1 MQAFFLTSHPCL
13 FAYIYAGVDGEQ
25 GERVSLWNTVK
36 ECRVAGGNAPYRK
49 DLAEYLS
56 TRPEYEVY
64 CGQEPK
70 VVKEV
75 KEVKKPTNGSGNKSH
90 KAGAGNSHKAK
101 EKDHLGVDGA
111 SSEHPKGEKGSS
123 SSSSA
128 SASGHTGGTNKPTH
142 PPKSSSSSSGGGTNQ
157 SHRKSLSE
165 SVPSSSSSS
174 SSNATGARNVD
185 SLMLSPIPLWNS
197 RRKSCLSGRNAP
209 CRNVL
214 AKFLAARPEYEIY
227 TGQDLHG
234 DDDDDLTRVLALSI
248 AGDDAPQLSYASE
261 RIAMWDAVALVKI
274 EGIKALLQC
283 DTLRI

>member
-1 MQAFFLTSHPCL
+1 M
-13 FAYIYAGVDGEQ
+13 
-25 GERVSLWNTVK
+25 SLWNTVK

-70 VVKEV
+70 TVKEV
-75 KEVKKPTNGSGNKSH
+75 KEVKKSSNGNKSH
-90 KAGAGNSHKAK
+90 KAGAGNSHKPK
-101 EKDHLGVDGA
+101 EKEHPGVDGA
-111 SSEHPKGEKGSS
+111 SGEHTKGEKGSS
-123 SSSSA
+123 SSISA
-128 SASGHTGGTNKPTH
+128 SAGGHTSGTNKPTH
-142 PPKSSSSSSGGGTNQ
+142 PLKSSSSSSGGGTSQ
-157 SHRKSLSE
+157 PHRKSFSE

-174 SSNATGARNVD
+174 SSSNANAARNVD
-185 SLMLSPIPLWNS
+185 ALMLSPIPLWNS

-274 EGIKALLQC
+274 EGNDVLI
-283 DTLRI
+283 R